1 MAKRKAQ
8 YVCVEPAHLR
18 TDVVRS
24 LSVGRSA
31 FELYAW
37 LLLCPLS
44 KAVPGVIFSGLGALR
59 DELPGEWSDEDV
71 RRCLNELT
79 ARGLVLVDTSARVV
93 FLPELLKQECN
104 APVSSTQAVYWRDLM
119 DEHRSKSDV
128 FAVAE
133 KALITLLMRH
143 DHLYASYLAGR
154 PLKEADAKTYLRKM
168 RREEEP
174 LPAPLSAVPQE
185 AQLVLPFRADCAAP
199 AQTRGPTPD
208 GLDLSTRTK
217 GIVSV
222 DGLVSPD
229 GLSLGE
235 GSNPSLPTPLTRA
248 DCVAPAQTR
257 CPEKA
262 GPHVPDSLGEGSN
275 PSPSTH
281 DGAAAGT
288 AAAHPADG
296 SPPVVPLDFLRLAWP
311 AFRARC
317 GNKLGLH
324 KLKWHDTDT
333 GLPVA
338 YDQALRQAWSEA
350 AATMTAAQAA
360 ELWEALGDLVQR
372 GRLDKLTAPV
382 ARRWMVFVRHF
393 ERYATEAKQMQR
405 ATAQR
410 RSVPHRT
417 YDGDIE
423 IKDPAVRELAAV
435 VLASVA

>member
-199 AQTRGPTPD
+199 AQTRCPTPD

-248 DCVAPAQTR
+248 SGGRASRR
-257 CPEKA
+257 CFCRLSC
-262 GPHVPDSLGEGSN
+262 G
-275 PSPSTH
+275 
-281 DGAAAGT
+281 
-288 AAAHPADG
+288 
-296 SPPVVPLDFLRLAWP
+296 LD
-311 AFRARC
+311 
-317 GNKLGLH
+317 H
-324 KLKWHDTDT
+324 KLSCQRIIGHCQIDGFQSLNLIAQPC
-333 GLPVA
+333 GLF
-338 YDQALRQAWSEA
+338 
-350 AATMTAAQAA
+350 
-360 ELWEALGDLVQR
+360 
-372 GRLDKLTAPV
+372 KLQIFCRFAHIGPQTFQYGV
-382 ARRWMVFVRHF
+382 
-393 ERYATEAKQMQR
+393 
-405 ATAQR
+405 
-410 RSVPHRT
+410 
-417 YDGDIE
+417 
-423 IKDPAVRELAAV
+423 
-435 VLASVA
+435 

>member
-8 YVCVEPAHLR
+8 YVCVEPGHLR

-24 LSVGRSA
+24 LPVGRTA

-59 DELPGEWSDEDV
+59 DELPGDWSDEDV

-79 ARGLVLVDTSARVV
+79 ARGLVLVDTSARVL

-119 DEHRSKSDV
+119 DEHRSKSEV

-133 KALITLLMRH
+133 KALITLLLRH

-154 PLKEADAKTYLRKM
+154 PLKESDAKAYLRKM

-174 LPAPLSAVPQE
+174 LPAPLSAAPAE

-199 AQTRGPTPD
+199 AQTRCPTPD
-208 GLDLSTRTK
+208 GLDLSTRSN

-222 DGLVSPD
+222 DGSL
-229 GLSLGE
+229 LGE
-235 GSNPSLPTPLTRA
+235 GSNPSLPTSPPRA
-248 DCVAPAQTR
+248 DCVAPTQTR
-257 CPEKA
+257 CPEQA
-262 GPHVPDSLGEGSN
+262 GPHVPAALGEGSN
-275 PSPSTH
+275 PSPPTH
-281 DGAAAGT
+281 DGARAGT

-296 SPPVVPLDFLRLAWP
+296 SPPVVPLDFLRVAWRP
-311 AFRARC
+311 FRARC
-317 GNKLGLH
+317 GSKLGLH
-324 KLKWHDTDT
+324 QLKWHDTET

-338 YDQALRQAWSEA
+338 YDQALRQAWSQA
-350 AATMTAAQAA
+350 AAAMTAAQAA
-360 ELWEALGDLVQR
+360 ELWESLGDLVQG
-372 GRLDKLTAPV
+372 GRFDKLTAPV
-382 ARRWMVFVRHF
+382 SRRWMVFVRHF
-393 ERYATEAKQMQR
+393 DRYATEANQR
-405 ATAQR
+405 LRTKQR

-417 YDGDIE
+417 YDEDIE

-435 VLASVA
+435 VLEPVG